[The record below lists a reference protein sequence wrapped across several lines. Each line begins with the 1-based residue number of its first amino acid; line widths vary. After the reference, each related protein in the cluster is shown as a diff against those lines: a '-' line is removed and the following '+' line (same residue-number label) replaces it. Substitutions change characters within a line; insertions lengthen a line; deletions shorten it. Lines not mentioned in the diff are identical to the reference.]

1 MKRKKKLKRFIC
13 GEGLVEVLHYAM
25 GTNPSLH
32 IEWEGFVKLWGRIAL
47 HFGEEF
53 VKKDS
58 FDPGLPLLPHVGI
71 AVHLGRRESLIPS
84 P

>member
-1 MKRKKKLKRFIC
+1 
-13 GEGLVEVLHYAM
+13 M

-53 VKKDS
+53 VEKDS
-58 FDPGLPLLPHVGI
+58 FDSGL
-71 AVHLGRRESLIPS
+71 
-84 P
+84 